1 VKLFDLSID
10 KIRISLAY
18 QVQKWPLRLLAAGG
32 FYSVIAWYC
41 DKRIAQ
47 ANSLSRAESKVGLFA
62 LCPER
67 FRGDLEALE
76 SMPDFLIIRCP
87 TSLAYMLNALY
98 MQNAKDPNGNYHK
111 NDYFME
117 SKAGKFEKQKAQLT
131 AFYSLLLPRL
141 FKRYQIAAVLVPNF
155 TMPQFDLIGVTAK
168 NLGYPYIVLHREGL
182 VTAPELIETNR
193 RWVNTAGPFPGSFVI
208 VHNEILKTTLVESGY
223 VSNKEISALGC
234 IRMDD
239 LIERIANSDKTTH
252 QESEQK
258 KLVLFSF
265 TPGSGFVGISG
276 AIHMKHF
283 PEDRSTG
290 LWRLFS
296 ATHRV
301 VGEIARDHPNIE
313 VVIKTKWEEKWHE
326 EIENIWRDAGIDV
339 ASMGNLH
346 LSSSGDA
353 HDLIFE
359 STAISSYGSTTMI
372 EAAIV
377 GRPVIFPYFEEA
389 NYEEYQSYIFFR
401 DHQDLFDVASGAEQY
416 KDLLL
421 ERLYNNWNISPG
433 LLERRRE
440 VFDQYVSSIKGGAL
454 KRYVSEIN
462 RLISKEQINN

>member
-1 VKLFDLSID
+1 L
-10 KIRISLAY
+10 
-18 QVQKWPLRLLAAGG
+18 
-32 FYSVIAWYC
+32 
-41 DKRIAQ
+41 
-47 ANSLSRAESKVGLFA
+47 
-62 LCPER
+62 
-67 FRGDLEALE
+67 
-76 SMPDFLIIRCP
+76 
-87 TSLAYMLNALY
+87 LNALY
-98 MQNAKDPNGNYHK
+98 MQNEKDSDGNYHK
-111 NDYFME
+111 NDYFLE
-117 SKAGKFEKQKAQLT
+117 NKTDKFEKQKAQLSY
-131 AFYSLLLPRL
+131 FYSLLLPRL
-141 FKRYQIAAVLVPNF
+141 FERYQVVAVLVPNF

-168 NLGYPYIVLHREGL
+168 SLGYPYIVLHREGL

-223 VSNKEISALGC
+223 VSNKKIAALGC

-239 LIERIANSDKTTH
+239 LIERIMDSEKTVH
-252 QESEQK
+252 QETEQK

-283 PEDRSTG
+283 PEDRTTG

-296 ATHRV
+296 AVHRV
-301 VGEIARDHPNIE
+301 VGEIARDHPDIE

-326 EIENIWRDAGIDV
+326 EIEKIWRDVGIDL
-339 ASMGNLH
+339 ASTDNLQ

-353 HDLIFE
+353 HDLIFG

-377 GRPVIFPYFEEA
+377 GKPVIFPYFEEA
-389 NYEEYQSYIFFR
+389 KYEEYQSYIFFR
-401 DHQDLFDVASGAEQY
+401 DHQDLFDVAASAEQY

-421 ERLYNNWNISPG
+421 DRLYNTWNVSPE
-433 LLERRRE
+433 LLQRRRE

-454 KRYVSEIN
+454 KRYVSEIY
-462 RLISKEQINN
+462 RLTSIK

>member
-1 VKLFDLSID
+1 MFDLFID
-10 KIRISLAY
+10 KIRISLIY
-18 QVQKWPLRLLAAGG
+18 QAQKWPLRLLAAAG
-32 FYSVIAWYC
+32 FYSLIAWYC
-41 DKRIAQ
+41 GKQIDQ
-47 ANSLSRAESKVGLFA
+47 ANSLSRTKSKVGLFA

-76 SMPDFLIIRCP
+76 SMPDFAIIRCP
-87 TSLAYMLNALY
+87 TSLAYLLNALY
-98 MQNAKDPNGNYHK
+98 MQNKKDPDGNYHK
-111 NDYFME
+111 SDYFLE
-117 SKAGKFEKQKAQLT
+117 NRTNDFEKQKEKLT
-131 AFYSLLLPRL
+131 IFYSRLLPHL
-141 FKRYQIAAVLVPNF
+141 FKRYQIVAVLAPNF

-168 NLGYPYIVLHREGL
+168 GLGYPYVVLHREGL

-193 RWVNTAGPFPGSFVI
+193 RWINTAGRFPGSFVI
-208 VHNEILKTTLVESGY
+208 VHNEILKTTLIESGY
-223 VSNKEISALGC
+223 VSNKEIAALGC

-239 LIERIANSDKTTH
+239 LIERIEDSKKAAQ

-283 PEDRSTG
+283 SEDRSTG

-296 ATHRV
+296 AVHRV

-313 VVIKTKWEEKWHE
+313 VVVKTKWAEKWHG
-326 EIENIWRDAGIDV
+326 EIENIWRDAGIDF
-339 ASMGNLH
+339 ASMRNLH
-346 LSSSGDA
+346 LTSSGDA

-401 DHQDLFDVASGAEQY
+401 DHQDLFDIASSAEQY
-416 KDLLL
+416 RDLLL
-421 ERLYNNWNISPG
+421 ERLYNNWNIAPG

-454 KRYVSEIN
+454 KRYVSEIH
-462 RLISKEQINN
+462 RLTSIEQINN